1 MRDSDV
7 VLQAN
12 AAAAEEAFARRHG
25 AGAPLQESR
34 RVWGPSPPP
43 QHAALVKAKLV
54 LAAVGHADGRTLV
67 AGVSLSH
74 PGL

>member
-1 MRDSDV
+1 MSGCDV
-7 VLQAN
+7 ALQAN

-25 AGAPLQESR
+25 ARTPLQEGR
-34 RVWGPSPPP
+34 RVWGPGPPP

-67 AGVSLSH
+67 AGVSRLH
-74 PGL
+74 